1 MPQVPTSE
9 ILKKQLFNI
18 LESDLRVKYRHKMKD
33 YDLLVYI
40 RRDLPL
46 GQRGHTCFHAWYMRW
61 MTLKCTDSAEAV
73 RIDPKFMM

>member
-9 ILKKQLFNI
+9 ILKKKLFNI

-46 GQRGHTCFHAWYMRW
+46 GQRGHMCFHA
-61 MTLKCTDSAEAV
+61 
-73 RIDPKFMM
+73 